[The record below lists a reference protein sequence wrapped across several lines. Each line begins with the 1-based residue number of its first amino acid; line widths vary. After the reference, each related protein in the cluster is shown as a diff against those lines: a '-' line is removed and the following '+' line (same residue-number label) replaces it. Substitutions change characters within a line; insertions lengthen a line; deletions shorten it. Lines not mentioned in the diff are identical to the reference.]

1 MTQTSPSVPAK
12 VVPAS
17 VPSLKKDGE
26 VYVFK
31 APEIQFLREYSS
43 SLDEDLALAQLPI
56 DQRRKSEILQN
67 PHVREE
73 MAKIQQAWRYR
84 GRLTQEFAGGNH
96 ARLMQ
101 KFEQN
106 YDQLE
111 TGNKPKMAGVLAKM
125 SEATMKA
132 TGLIG
137 SERDQALPTVIINMN
152 MGEAENVA
160 VQVNQVQGQ
169 QEGTSDGGE
178 R

>member
-1 MTQTSPSVPAK
+1 MTQTSPNVPAK
-12 VVPAS
+12 IVPTS
-17 VPSLKKDGE
+17 VPSLKTDGE
-26 VYVFK
+26 VYVFR
-31 APEIQFLREYSS
+31 ADEIGFLREYAQ
-43 SLDEDLALAQLPI
+43 SLDEDLAMAQLAVTS
-56 DQRRKSEILQN
+56 DRKRAILAN
-67 PHVREE
+67 PHVLAE
-73 MAKIQQAWRYR
+73 MAQIQQAWRFR

-111 TGNKPKMAGVLAKM
+111 TGNKPKMADVLAKM

-160 VQVNQVQGQ
+160 VQVNQVQVQ